1 MAKYYTPTTIF
12 IDEVDAICS
21 KRQDGDCE
29 SSRRVKAE
37 FLVQMD
43 GCSSFSSANV
53 DGDKDKENIENKD
66 NKNLTNNKE
75 ILDTKEKNKIVMVLG
90 ATNRPWDLDE
100 ALIRRFEKRVY
111 IPLPNEKGRE
121 ELFKI
126 NLLGVKC
133 EENINLKNLIS
144 KTEGYS
150 GADIAN
156 VCREAS
162 LMNMRRRLFNLQED
176 IMELIGKTG
185 FRNDIEAPISEND
198 LLDAIKNISKSVSN
212 EDLKRFEEWTNEF
225 KST

>member
-1 MAKYYTPTTIF
+1 MAKFYAPTVIF
-12 IDEVDAICS
+12 IDEVDAVGS
-21 KRQDGDCE
+21 KRTSGDDDAT
-29 SSRRVKAE
+29 RRVKSE

-43 GCSSFSSANV
+43 GCNSFSSANV
-53 DGDKDKENIENKD
+53 NNFGKPDEKAKPESEKSAPEIPK
-66 NKNLTNNKE
+66 LT
-75 ILDTKEKNKIVMVLG
+75 MVLG

-126 NLLGVKC
+126 NLQGVKLS
-133 EENINLKNLIS
+133 ENIDFSKLIAI
-144 KTEGYS
+144 TQNYS

-162 LMNMRRRLFNLQED
+162 LMGMRRRLLNNKVEISSLVNQ
-176 IMELIGKTG
+176 TG
-185 FRNDIEAPISEND
+185 FRNEIDAPISETD
-198 LLDAIKNISKSVSN
+198 LIEAIGNISKSVSN
-212 EDLKRFEEWTNEF
+212 EDLLNYENWTKEY

>member
-29 SSRRVKAE
+29 SSRRVKTE

-53 DGDKDKENIENKD
+53 DNEKEKDNKD
-66 NKNLTNNKE
+66 NKNSNQKE
-75 ILDTKEKNKIVMVLG
+75 SNELKEKNKIVMVLG
-90 ATNRPWDLDE
+90 ATNRPWDLDD

-111 IPLPNEKGRE
+111 IPLPNDKGRE

-133 EENINLKNLIS
+133 EENIDLKTLIS

-162 LMNMRRRLFNLQED
+162 LMNMRRRLFNVQED
-176 IMELIGKTG
+176 IMELVGKTG
-185 FRNDIEAPISEND
+185 FRNDIEAPISEKD

>member
-1 MAKYYTPTTIF
+1 MAKYYAPTTIF

-21 KRQDGDCE
+21 KRGSDDCE
-29 SSRRVKAE
+29 SSRRVKSE

-43 GCSSFSSANV
+43 GCNTQSSANV
-53 DGDKDKENIENKD
+53 ELKDDYQKENENKSG
-66 NKNLTNNKE
+66 KE
-75 ILDTKEKNKIVMVLG
+75 VKEKEEEGSKLIMVLG

-121 ELFKI
+121 ELFRI
-126 NLLGVKC
+126 NLLGVQT
-133 EENINLKNLIS
+133 EENIDFS
-144 KTEGYS
+144 KLVAKTSGYS

-162 LMNMRRRLFNLQED
+162 LMNMRRGLLNNQLD
-176 IMELIGKTG
+176 ISDLVKKTG
-185 FRNDIEAPISEND
+185 FRKDIEAPISEQD
-198 LLDAIKNISKSVSN
+198 LIDACSNISKSVSN
-212 EDLKRFEEWTNEF
+212 EDLVAYEKWTQEF